1 MTPTLPVRME
11 ESVDA
16 LLSRTAGAWGQRS
29 PQELAALL
37 STQRE
42 ADWGRD
48 DPQHPDTLP

>member
-16 LLSRTAGAWGQRS
+16 LLSRTAGAWGRRS

-37 STQRE
+37 SAQRE

-48 DPQHPDTLP
+48 DPQRPDTLP